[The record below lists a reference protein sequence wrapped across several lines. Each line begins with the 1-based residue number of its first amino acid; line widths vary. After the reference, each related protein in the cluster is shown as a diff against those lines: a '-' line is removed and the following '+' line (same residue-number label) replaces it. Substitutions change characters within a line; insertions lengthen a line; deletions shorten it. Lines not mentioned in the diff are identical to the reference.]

1 MAEVIAA
8 ADAPD
13 GEPCLVLQASVGG
26 RDTVL
31 LLRRDALDG
40 FCRTGPAEAGDA
52 ASARAPDSLAMTLA
66 SAGDFRD
73 GLDAVVKEFREQN
86 AAVRESVR
94 AMAENSDRLAALLSG
109 DR

>member
-8 ADAPD
+8 AEAPD
-13 GEPCLVLQASVGG
+13 GEPCLVLRANIGG

-40 FCRTGPAEAGDA
+40 FGPTGPAEAGDA

-66 SAGDFRD
+66 SAGAFRD
-73 GLDAVVKEFREQN
+73 GLDAVVRGFREQN

-94 AMAENSDRLAALLSG
+94 AMEEISERLASLLRG